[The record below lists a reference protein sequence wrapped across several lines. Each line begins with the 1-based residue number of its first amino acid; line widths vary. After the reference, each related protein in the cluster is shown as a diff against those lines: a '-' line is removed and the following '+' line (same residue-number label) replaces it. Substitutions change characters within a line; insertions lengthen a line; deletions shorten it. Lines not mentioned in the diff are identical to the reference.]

1 VDGNS
6 LLLEVTLD
14 HFTFLP
20 HLQQATNTSLYCLF
34 VVGHPLEQ
42 VFDALGKIQQL
53 VCSWRLSLVFGFVQE
68 VPLYQQSHVFF
79 TEVLT
84 GDLALE
90 QQLKQV
96 AADLQLMHFLHSC
109 TGEPLPA
116 AETRFLELFY
126 KELEKAAALESE
138 LPDEVEPVDV
148 DGL

>member
-1 VDGNS
+1 MDGNS

-20 HLQQATNTSLYCLF
+20 HLQQATNASLYCLL
-34 VVGHPLEQ
+34 VVGHSLEQ

-96 AADLQLMHFLHSC
+96 AADLQLMHLLHSC
-109 TGEPLPA
+109 TGESLPA
-116 AETRFLELFY
+116 AE
-126 KELEKAAALESE
+126 A
-138 LPDEVEPVDV
+138 
-148 DGL
+148 